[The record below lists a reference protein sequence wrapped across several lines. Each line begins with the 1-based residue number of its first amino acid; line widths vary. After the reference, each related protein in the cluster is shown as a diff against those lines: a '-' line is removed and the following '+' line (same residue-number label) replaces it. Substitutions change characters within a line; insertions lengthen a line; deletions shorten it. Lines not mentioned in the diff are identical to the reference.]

1 MPNII
6 LFNKPFN
13 VLSQFTDNDG
23 RPTLADYIT
32 APGYRVAGR
41 LDFDSEG
48 LLVLTD
54 NGRLQQEIASPA
66 HKRWKNYLVQVEGDP
81 DDKAVEHL
89 VKGVL
94 LKDGLTLPA
103 KAKTIAPPV
112 LWERVPPIRKRK
124 TVTDSWLEISIREGR
139 NRQIRRMTANVGFPT
154 LRLVRF
160 AVGEWTIEGLAPGQ
174 LRAISMRTPVP
185 RETSS
190 RPSKKF

>member
-160 AVGEWTIEGLAPGQ
+160 AVGEWTIVGLAPGL